1 MSVDKEKLK
10 QACTL
15 ILEAIGEDT
24 KREGVLDTPS
34 RFANAWE
41 EITEGYRTTDEKI
54 NTIFEGESYDEM
66 ILVKEIQYHLLFFL
80 I

>member
-1 MSVDKEKLK
+1 MSVDKKKL
-10 QACTL
+10 QEACML

-41 EITEGYRTTDEKI
+41 EITEGYRTSDDKI
-54 NTIFEGESYDEM
+54 ITIFEGESM
-66 ILVKEIQYHLLFFL
+66 VK
-80 I
+80 